1 MDRIR
6 ATDHPLSL
14 SHDEQ
19 TRAHHGSALDGGN
32 ALRRSRSRSG
42 FGSRDSGEG
51 FGSFDERGGGLLASA
66 SKPRRS
72 ARTRLNRVRSRVS
85 GAAAARVKM
94 FKKLSSAAKAVR
106 VVAALLAFAAAS
118 NVLTCGRVACGDA
131 GATTPPPTPYRPSA
145 LAATQAGLYAK
156 RSHGL
161 NALNAFPEGHVS
173 EKEPSSKAL
182 IPRLIHQTYKS
193 NDVPE
198 AARRMMSTWTAVNPS
213 WQTRFYDDA
222 ACVAFVES
230 EFPEYYDA
238 YTSLP
243 KDVERSDFFRYLV
256 LLRHGGVYADVDTE
270 SVLPLDTFLKPND
283 ALVVGWEGEFDTD
296 EMAYSRHFVRRRQV
310 LNWAFAA
317 APGHPA
323 LREVCDAIKKNAQRV
338 FTNNTNRDT
347 LERTGPGAFTDAVL
361 RHFWRHSAA
370 RRSMRA
376 TPGLVSEDVEFGIG
390 DVIDDASEHDSSS
403 DHDSSSVDETSD
415 ETSETSAKNFAK
427 WSVRVLPK
435 VSFGTHPSGEDG
447 VSQDDAGVFVAH
459 KFLGSWKSRKGWS
472 DGKSVWDLMRTFWHS
487 VVLGDIVQ
495 HRARASREDRWYAM
509 PKITETTAF
518 PVSCASFDPPFD
530 ALTYLL
536 GSNPDSLAGSAVE
549 RGGASLTKWGRDQP
563 GRDVDAALTPTSAE
577 ALVGSLETFRST
589 GTAAAARGETAALVD
604 VGAGLG
610 YFSLAAASRGFR
622 ALALEP
628 DASARELL
636 AASAAH
642 NGFETRVDVRAARVG
657 GGGEAFCAA
666 LVRAE
671 KAKARD
677 AGGFASAAIE
687 DAVLVTEE
695 TLRVVRV
702 NRMEAA
708 SDEGGSGSDE
718 EPRELSRREKRKTIG
733 GRRGGPRKDDDARF
747 FSRDGE
753 LKNGGGDFFDAVA
766 SREDFACALAE
777 TLGFVTLDDVVLR
790 DARSDARRASAP
802 PRPFYGALRVAS
814 DGWEMHV
821 LEGAREWLRSAPPAF
836 VLVEVTFAKLFARD
850 DDDGAAERAAAKTFA
865 WLNSLGYKEGA
876 HAGQACDARRK
887 RKEKAT
893 SEDDAF
899 EFSEASEASSSSYRV
914 GDWCAFEPADV
925 PFVARAACPER
936 PESVLL
942 RWTRSALDE
951 KRA

>member
-1 MDRIR
+1 
-6 ATDHPLSL
+6 
-14 SHDEQ
+14 
-19 TRAHHGSALDGGN
+19 
-32 ALRRSRSRSG
+32 
-42 FGSRDSGEG
+42 
-51 FGSFDERGGGLLASA
+51 
-66 SKPRRS
+66 
-72 ARTRLNRVRSRVS
+72 
-85 GAAAARVKM
+85 M

-131 GATTPPPTPYRPSA
+131 GATTTPPTPYRPSA
-145 LAATQAGLYAK
+145 LAATQAGLYAM
-156 RSHGL
+156 RSGADAL
-161 NALNAFPEGHVS
+161 NALPVGHVS
-173 EKEPSSKAL
+173 EKEPSEPSEPQPL

-193 NDVPE
+193 RDVPE
-198 AARRMMSTWTAVNPS
+198 AARRMMSTWTERNPT
-213 WQTRFYDDA
+213 WRARFYDDA
-222 ACVAFVES
+222 ACVAFVRS

-238 YTSLP
+238 YVSLP

-270 SVLPLDTFLKPND
+270 SVAPLDAFLRPND

-323 LREVCDAIKKNAQRV
+323 LREVCDEIKKNARRV

-370 RRSMRA
+370 RRAMRA
-376 TPGLVSEDVEFGIG
+376 TPGVVSEDV
-390 DVIDDASEHDSSS
+390 DAVIDDVSTDESEDDSKGN
-403 DHDSSSVDETSD
+403 DSIVDD
-415 ETSETSAKNFAK
+415 DDDDDDAKTLK

-447 VSQDDAGVFVAH
+447 VRQDDAGVLVAH
-459 KFLGSWKSRKGWS
+459 KFLGSWKSSKGWS
-472 DGKSVWDLMRTFWHS
+472 DGKSVWDLLRTFWHS

-495 HRARASREDRWYAM
+495 HRARASRRDRWYAM
-509 PKITETTAF
+509 PKTTETTAY

-536 GSNPDSLAGSAVE
+536 GSNPNSLRGSAVE

-563 GRDVDAALTPTSAE
+563 GRDVDAALRPTSAE
-577 ALVGSLETFRST
+577 ALVGSLETFRNPK
-589 GTAAAARGETAALVD
+589 AATGETAALVD

-666 LVRAE
+666 LLRAE

-687 DAVLVTEE
+687 DAALVTEE
-695 TLRVVRV
+695 TLRVARV
-702 NRMEAA
+702 NRMEAV
-708 SDEGGSGSDE
+708 SDEGGSGSDR
-718 EPRELSRREKRKTIG
+718 EPRELSRREKKKTIG
-733 GRRGGPRKDDDARF
+733 GRRGGPLDENARF

-753 LKNGGGDFFDAVA
+753 LNNGGGDFHAVD

-790 DARSDARRASAP
+790 DAREISDAHRTSAP
-802 PRPFYGALRVAS
+802 PTPRYGALRVAS

-821 LEGAREWLRSAPPAF
+821 LEGAREWLATTPPAF
-836 VLVEVTFAKLFARD
+836 VLVEVTFAKLFFFARD
-850 DDDGAAERAAAKTFA
+850 DDAGAAERAAAETFA
-865 WLNSLGYKEGA
+865 WLASLGYAEGA

-887 RKEKAT
+887 RKEKAV
-893 SEDDAF
+893 SEDDAGERAETHPRAFSFF
-899 EFSEASEASSSSYRV
+899 ETDAEGESSEASSSSYRS
-914 GDWCAFEPADV
+914 GNWCAFEPADV

-942 RWTRSALDE
+942 RWTRSAFDV
-951 KRA
+951 RDARDGHGGA

>member
-1 MDRIR
+1 
-6 ATDHPLSL
+6 
-14 SHDEQ
+14 
-19 TRAHHGSALDGGN
+19 
-32 ALRRSRSRSG
+32 
-42 FGSRDSGEG
+42 
-51 FGSFDERGGGLLASA
+51 
-66 SKPRRS
+66 
-72 ARTRLNRVRSRVS
+72 
-85 GAAAARVKM
+85 M

-131 GATTPPPTPYRPSA
+131 GATTTPPTPYRPSA
-145 LAATQAGLYAK
+145 LAATQAGLYAM
-156 RSHGL
+156 RSGADAL
-161 NALNAFPEGHVS
+161 NALPVGHVS
-173 EKEPSSKAL
+173 EKEPSEPSEPQPL

-193 NDVPE
+193 RDVPE
-198 AARRMMSTWTAVNPS
+198 AARRMMSTWTERNPT
-213 WQTRFYDDA
+213 WRARFYDDA
-222 ACVAFVES
+222 ACVAFVRS

-238 YTSLP
+238 YVSLP

-270 SVLPLDTFLKPND
+270 SVAPLDAFLRPND

-323 LREVCDAIKKNAQRV
+323 LREVCDEIKKNARRV

-370 RRSMRA
+370 RRAMRA
-376 TPGLVSEDVEFGIG
+376 TPGVVSEDV
-390 DVIDDASEHDSSS
+390 DAVIDDVSTDESEDDSKGN
-403 DHDSSSVDETSD
+403 DSIVDD
-415 ETSETSAKNFAK
+415 DDDDDAKTLK

-447 VSQDDAGVFVAH
+447 VRQDDAGVLVAH
-459 KFLGSWKSRKGWS
+459 KFLGSWKSSKGWS
-472 DGKSVWDLMRTFWHS
+472 DGKSVWDLLRTFWHS

-495 HRARASREDRWYAM
+495 HRARASRRDRWYAM
-509 PKITETTAF
+509 PKTTETTAY

-536 GSNPDSLAGSAVE
+536 GSNPNSLRGSAVE

-563 GRDVDAALTPTSAE
+563 GRDVDAALRPTSAE
-577 ALVGSLETFRST
+577 ALVGSLETFRNPK
-589 GTAAAARGETAALVD
+589 AATGETAALVD

-666 LVRAE
+666 LLRAE

-687 DAVLVTEE
+687 DAALVTEE
-695 TLRVVRV
+695 TLRVARV

-708 SDEGGSGSDE
+708 SDEGGSGSDR
-718 EPRELSRREKRKTIG
+718 EPRELSLSRREKTIG
-733 GRRGGPRKDDDARF
+733 GRRGGPLDDARF

-753 LKNGGGDFFDAVA
+753 LKNGGGDDAVD

-777 TLGFVTLDDVVLR
+777 TLGFVTLDDIVLR
-790 DARSDARRASAP
+790 DARSDARRTFDAQSAP
-802 PRPFYGALRVAS
+802 PTPRYGALRVAS

-821 LEGAREWLRSAPPAF
+821 LEGAREWLATTPPAF
-836 VLVEVTFAKLFARD
+836 VLVEVTFAKLF
-850 DDDGAAERAAAKTFA
+850 FF
-865 WLNSLGYKEGA
+865 
-876 HAGQACDARRK
+876 CARRRRRRGGARGGGDVRVAGVAGVRGRRARRASVRREEKTK
-887 RKEKAT
+887 RK
-893 SEDDAF
+893 
-899 EFSEASEASSSSYRV
+899 
-914 GDWCAFEPADV
+914 GGI
-925 PFVARAACPER
+925 
-936 PESVLL
+936 
-942 RWTRSALDE
+942 
-951 KRA
+951 